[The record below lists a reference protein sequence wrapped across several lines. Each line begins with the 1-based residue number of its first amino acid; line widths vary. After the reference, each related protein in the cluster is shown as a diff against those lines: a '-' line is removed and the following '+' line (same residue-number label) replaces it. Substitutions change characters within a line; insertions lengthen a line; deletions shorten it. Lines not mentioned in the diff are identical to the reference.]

1 MNTDTIQRIL
11 IVSKAVE
18 KIENLVDR
26 LSVKYTVLFAI
37 DEKTTLELSDLEKP
51 DLILIDLQLPEMKD
65 YSICKQLK
73 MKEQTQHIPVMLF
86 SERNEVD
93 IQVKSLVSGA
103 ADYLVLPFNDDV
115 VLAKIDNQLARYC
128 VIKNFENEIKDKQRI
143 NKKILENEARLLK
156 IVDILQHPSETIQEF
171 LDYALKQA
179 IELTNSKIGYIYHYN
194 EEYKEFILN
203 TWSEE
208 VMQACKI
215 EKMQT
220 TYKLDKTGIWGEAV
234 RQRRPIVVNDFEA
247 KNPLKKGCPEGH
259 VQLTKFLTVP
269 IFKNE
274 EIVSVVGLANKE
286 TDYDETDILKITL
299 LMEAVW
305 TVTESKKA
313 EEALRASEE
322 KLQTIIETSPD
333 GIAISTM
340 DGMVEFVTAQTVS
353 MWGYDSA
360 DELIGRNIMEFVH
373 ESYHEKAIYFITE
386 MINGHLTGAAEYLM
400 VRKDG
405 SQFYC
410 ETNANILRDKDKNA
424 IGVLHIER
432 DITERK
438 ELENELKDLA
448 IKDQL
453 TGLYNRRKIDE
464 VLMKEKQQVGLSK
477 QNLAIIMADID
488 MFKLVNDQHGHLVG
502 DTVLI
507 AVTKILSQ
515 GVRKTDIVG
524 RWGGEEFMIVCPD
537 TDLVGA
543 TVLAEKL
550 REMVDTHDFEVVGK
564 KTCSFGVAQLRKEE
578 TIDELL
584 LRSDLALYRAKERG
598 RNRVETEIRK
608 DRPIKRM
615 NSLQKKTRG

>member
-26 LSVKYTVLFAI
+26 LRVKYTVLFAV
-37 DEKTTLELSDLEKP
+37 DEKTTLELSDLEQP
-51 DLILIDLQLPEMKD
+51 GLILIDLQLPEMKD

-73 MKEQTQHIPVMLF
+73 MKEQTQHIPVMIF

-103 ADYLVLPFNDDV
+103 VDYLVLPFNDDV

-128 VIKNFENEIKDKQRI
+128 VIKNFENEIKDKQCI

-194 EEYKEFILN
+194 EEYQEFILN

-234 RQRRPIVVNDFEA
+234 RQRRPIVLNDFKA

-373 ESYHEKAIYFITE
+373 ESYHEKAIYLITE

-405 SQFYC
+405 SQFFC

-464 VLMKEKQQVGLSK
+464 VLMKEKQQAGLSK

-543 TVLAEKL
+543 AVLAEKL
-550 REMVDTHDFEVVGK
+550 REMVAARDFEVIGK